1 MASMR
6 LAAMEARVDQLVEAL
21 LQEPPSLEP
30 VSPRVEPPWTRER
43 LRPVVHRVAARGVL
57 TLDDVRLYV
66 GLAQTLGVDFEEQRP
81 HAWMRA
87 WLDDTAVSEPT
98 ARLHRVVRE
107 RRRREDVALRNQRK
121 AEAFRLRHAPSGK
134 DT

>member
-1 MASMR
+1 MR
-6 LAAMEARVDQLVEAL
+6 LATIEARVEQLVEAL
-21 LQEPPSLEP
+21 LMEPPPLEP
-30 VSPRVEPPWTRER
+30 VAPRVEPAWTRER
-43 LRPVVHRVAARGVL
+43 LRPVVRRVAVRGVL
-57 TLDDVRLYV
+57 ELDDVRLYV
-66 GLAQTLGVDFEEQRP
+66 DLAEALGADFEEQRP

-107 RRRREDVALRNQRK
+107 RRRREDVVLRNQRK
-121 AEAFRLRHAPSGK
+121 EEAFRLRHAPPGK